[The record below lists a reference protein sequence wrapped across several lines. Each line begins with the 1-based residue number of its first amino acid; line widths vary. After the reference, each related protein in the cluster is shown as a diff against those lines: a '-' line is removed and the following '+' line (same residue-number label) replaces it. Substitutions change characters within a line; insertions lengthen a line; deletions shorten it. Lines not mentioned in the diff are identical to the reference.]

1 MNAFDKIMLK
11 SLNIRQMRKIGQI
24 PKTLKKQQQKPKHKK

>member
-11 SLNIRQMRKIGQI
+11 SLNIRQMRKIGQL
-24 PKTLKKQQQKPKHKK
+24 PKTLKKQQKPKHKK